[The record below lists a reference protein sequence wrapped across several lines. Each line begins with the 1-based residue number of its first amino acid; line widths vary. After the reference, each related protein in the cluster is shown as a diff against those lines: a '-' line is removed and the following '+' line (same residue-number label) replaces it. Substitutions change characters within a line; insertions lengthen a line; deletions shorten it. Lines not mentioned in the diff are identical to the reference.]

1 MLSSFS
7 DDAVDALLKPNM
19 LNEDALL
26 QQINVL
32 LTPAKKENKSTD
44 K

>member
-7 DDAVDALLKPNM
+7 DDTVDALLKPNM

-32 LTPAKKENKSTD
+32 LTPAKNENK
-44 K
+44 